1 MRPAFGRNRSD
12 TPIADPSALAKFG
25 RLELIA
31 RLVVEGFIIGQHKS
45 PYKGASVEFVEHRQ
59 YYPGDEIRHID
70 WRAYGKTG
78 KYYIKEFED
87 ETNLRCYLIV
97 DASGSMG
104 YGQST
109 ISKFE
114 YARVFAAALG
124 HLLLNQ
130 RDAVGLFTFDT
141 GIREVVQP
149 SSSPTSF
156 KRLLDH
162 LEQTETGGET
172 SLSSVVETVIPA
184 IKRRSLVCLFTD
196 GFDDVESLTELL
208 RRLRHAHHEVVLF
221 QIVTPEEE
229 DFPFSRPTQFRNL
242 ERQGHHVLTDPN
254 KLREHYLEQYQAF
267 CESIIRV
274 CGSVSVDHVKI
285 PTTQP
290 YHEALGAWLDSR
302 ARRKR

>member
-1 MRPAFGRNRSD
+1 MKSVFGRQSEA
-12 TPIADPSALAKFG
+12 PMEDPTALARFG
-25 RLELIA
+25 RLELVA

-45 PYKGASVEFVEHRQ
+45 PYKGASVEFVEHRK

-87 ETNLRCYLIV
+87 ETNLRCYMLV

-109 ISKFE
+109 LTKFE

-130 RDAVGLFTFDT
+130 RDAVGLHTFDT
-141 GIREVVQP
+141 ELRGHVRP
-149 SSSPTSF
+149 SASPTNF
-156 KRLLDH
+156 KRMLDI
-162 LEQTETGGET
+162 LEQTEVGGET
-172 SLSSVVETVIPA
+172 SLSSIVDTVVPTL
-184 IKRRSLVCLFTD
+184 KRRSLVCLLSD
-196 GFDDVESLTELL
+196 CFDKLDSLTTLL
-208 RRLRHAHHEVVLF
+208 QRLRHANHDVVMF
-221 QIVTPEEE
+221 QIVAPEEE

-242 ERQGHHVLTDPN
+242 EREGHHLLTDPN
-254 KLREHYLEQYQAF
+254 KLREHYLEQYAAF
-267 CESIIRV
+267 CEGIDKV
-274 CGSVSVDHVKI
+274 CGSVGVDHVKI
-285 PTTQP
+285 LTNQP
-290 YHEALGAWLDSR
+290 FHETLGQWLDSR